1 MGLSSGG
8 MPSVLP
14 KAPCR
19 SCIFPIEPNMCA
31 FSRKRLCIFTQTFA
45 SVVSNVCIG
54 GFKRLHWW
62 FQTFASAV
70 SNVCVQIG
78 QKSGMGVCPSFWPD
92 RCRGGMLFPV
102 PLIPT
107 SLQQNSSLL
116 LICCARSQEGAAE
129 GLSESSWYHLGM
141 WPGLC
146 LQFRPIPA
154 GSFLLDQDGT
164 SFAYIDA

>member
-1 MGLSSGG
+1 MVRNPPYLTTFPNKSHKGTTFYKTAGEKADKKRIAQGG

-45 SVVSNVCIG
+45 SAVSNVCIG
-54 GFKRLHWW
+54 GFKRLRPR
-62 FQTFASAV
+62 FQTFASVV

-78 QKSGMGVCPSFWPD
+78 QKSGMGVCLSFWPD
-92 RCRGGMLFPV
+92 WCRGGMLFPV

-116 LICCARSQEGAAE
+116 LI
-129 GLSESSWYHLGM
+129 
-141 WPGLC
+141 
-146 LQFRPIPA
+146 
-154 GSFLLDQDGT
+154 
-164 SFAYIDA
+164 

>member
-1 MGLSSGG
+1 MGLSRGG

-70 SNVCVQIG
+70 SNVCVQID
-78 QKSGMGVCPSFWPD
+78 QKSGMGVCPVHSGQIGDERDVVPCSSHTAKLSAEFLIATNLMCEE
-92 RCRGGMLFPV
+92 RRG
-102 PLIPT
+102 
-107 SLQQNSSLL
+107 
-116 LICCARSQEGAAE
+116 
-129 GLSESSWYHLGM
+129 
-141 WPGLC
+141 
-146 LQFRPIPA
+146 
-154 GSFLLDQDGT
+154 
-164 SFAYIDA
+164 